1 MNLVSGSPL
10 TARWHDQLAPTCA
23 ALFIIGSLATIPYA
37 APPAT
42 WYMVLLAI
50 VAAFV
55 VFCGRFDRMKR
66 WESVVIWPIW
76 VLLGAWG
83 ISIAT
88 SGAPEISMLRSAS
101 MLLFS
106 ILFIAAQIAG
116 WNERAL
122 RTVIIGIVGTM
133 LVCVLD
139 LAWQKWTGRSLIQGL
154 DAASSANAGSQG
166 NRNDLAVVSVLLPFS
181 SVLIRGGNGLFLYL
195 ILAAASSPAW
205 ILSASRQTGLGWVIA
220 VIGPFAARTSRRI
233 AFAFSGI
240 LLAIFLVVVAS
251 SASLQQRAIQ
261 TWRGGLAERQEII
274 AFGAHLFWQHPLTG
288 VGTGMYGAH
297 YRDAAIKNWS
307 WNGRA
312 LPKVGMPWVH
322 SLPIEVLCE
331 TGLVGT
337 AAILAIL
344 SGTILRLRSSICIG
358 GTERELAI
366 AISTALVVVLLIG
379 LIDFSFVKDWF
390 RCTWWLILGLAFA
403 NGHKSS
409 LLRSPK
415 TD

>member
-1 MNLVSGSPL
+1 MTLVTGSPL
-10 TARWHDQLAPTCA
+10 IARWRDQLAPTSA
-23 ALFIIGSLATIPYA
+23 SLFIIGSLATIPYA
-37 APPAT
+37 SPPAT
-42 WYMVLLAI
+42 WYMVLLGT

-55 VFCGRFDRMKR
+55 VVCGRFDRMKR
-66 WESVVIWPIW
+66 WESVVIWPIL

-139 LAWQKWTGRSLIQGL
+139 LVWQKWTGRSLIQGL
-154 DAASSANAGSQG
+154 DAAPSGNAGSQG
-166 NRNDLAVVSVLLPFS
+166 NRNDLAVVSLLLPFS
-181 SVLIRGGNGLFLYL
+181 SVLIRGGKGLFLFL
-195 ILAAASSPAW
+195 ILAAASSPSW
-205 ILSASRQTGLGWVIA
+205 ILSASRQTGLGWIIA
-220 VIGPFAARTSRRI
+220 VIGPFVARSSRRI
-233 AFAFSGI
+233 AITFSGI
-240 LLAIFLVVVAS
+240 LLAIFLIVVAS
-251 SASLQQRAIQ
+251 SASLQQRAIE
-261 TWRGGLAERQEII
+261 TWRSGLADRQEII

-288 VGTGMYGAH
+288 VGPGMYGAH
-297 YRDAAIKNWS
+297 YRDAALKDWS
-307 WNGRA
+307 WNGTT

-322 SLPIEVLCE
+322 SIPVEVLCE
-331 TGLVGT
+331 TGLVGA

-344 SGTILRLRSSICIG
+344 SGTIRRLRSSFCIG

-379 LIDFSFVKDWF
+379 LIDLSFVKDWF

-415 TD
+415 TG